1 MNDFITADVK
11 LRLARIK
18 ITALLKEG
26 LITIEEFN
34 QIMEQLTI
42 TFAMQ
47 KNTSKSSGKSRL

>member
-11 LRLARIK
+11 LRLAHIK

-26 LITIEEFN
+26 LITIDEFN
-34 QIMEQLTI
+34 QIVEQLAI

-47 KNTSKSSGKSRL
+47 KNTSKSSG